1 MSSQVAKLKNESA
14 NDCNVKNSLDF
25 NSNDEPVVNNSK
37 GNACSSVNKT
47 QSNVADVNS
56 EPKLLNKLASEKEN
70 LKYKIKT
77 SITLDRLLRD
87 TIVITY
93 KIKTLK
99 TQTTLTTNC
108 NKQKLF

>member
-14 NDCNVKNSLDF
+14 NDCNVKNSLDL
-25 NSNDEPVVNNSK
+25 NSNDEPVVNICK

-87 TIVITY
+87 TIY
-93 KIKTLK
+93 
-99 TQTTLTTNC
+99 N
-108 NKQKLF
+108 NYENKLF